1 MKNRELRVAP
11 LLGRGIESAR
21 TASELMQDLELHD
34 RRQLR
39 LLIERERADGVLI
52 LSTVKGRGGY
62 FLPSTDP
69 FRARAE
75 IAAFVR
81 TVHSRA
87 VNSQKALRAARRALR
102 ECEGQLT
109 INDQG
114 GKRSEQKGV

>member
-1 MKNRELRVAP
+1 MKNRRSELRVAH
-11 LLGRGIESAR
+11 LLEHGIESVR
-21 TASELMQDLELHD
+21 TASELMQDLGLHD

-39 LLIERERADGVLI
+39 LLIERERAEGALI

-69 FRARAE
+69 FQARAE

-109 INDQG
+109 LD
-114 GKRSEQKGV
+114 REQEGRG